1 MIRLLAITTLTLVL
15 SGCQFVDT
23 YYTADQSFLSY
34 IEEWTSKNQKDKDSV
49 KINVTN
55 PIVEMVRSQQLRIRL
70 VKGEPY
76 TLEVYSSYNP
86 TDELRKIATPEA
98 LGKLRAETTTYNC
111 RYFDERNWVC
121 HNFEMKAGL
130 LHQEG
135 FPLKKNHR
143 LKI

>member
-15 SGCQFVDT
+15 SGCQFIDT

-34 IEEWTSKNQKDKDSV
+34 VEELILKNEKDKDSV

-98 LGKLRAETTTYNC
+98 LGKLRAETTTC
-111 RYFDERNWVC
+111 DERNWVC